1 MISCYA
7 AAKKK
12 NWDKAQKCVFPLLVF
27 YLCVV
32 FSITI
37 VNRLPYDE
45 VRYNLSLF
53 WSYQAAAERSY
64 YILEILLN
72 YFMLLPYGLM
82 ASFFMKRRYAI
93 LSGVILSVGIE
104 TAQLFMK
111 RGLFE
116 FDDIL
121 GNTIGV
127 VLGTL
132 IYTAVRKETEGAD
145 ERVS

>member
-12 NWDKAQKCVFPLLVF
+12 NWDQVQKCVFPLLVF

-82 ASFFMKRRYAI
+82 ASFFMKRRYAV

-127 VLGTL
+127 VLGAL
-132 IYTAVRKETEGAD
+132 IYTAIRKKVSDPD

>member
-1 MISCYA
+1 MVSCYA

-37 VNRLPYDE
+37 VNRFPYDE
-45 VRYNLSLF
+45 VRYSLSLF
-53 WSYQAAAERSY
+53 WSYYVAAKRSY
-64 YILEILLN
+64 YVLEILLN

-82 ASFFMKRRYAI
+82 ASFYMKRRYAI
-93 LSGVILSVGIE
+93 LSGMLLSVGIE
-104 TAQLFMK
+104 TVQLIMK
-111 RGLFE
+111 RGWFE
-116 FDDIL
+116 LDDIL

-127 VLGTL
+127 ALGIL
-132 IYTAVRKETEGAD
+132 IYTAIREKVEGQD
-145 ERVS
+145 EGVS

>member
-1 MISCYA
+1 M
-7 AAKKK
+7 
-12 NWDKAQKCVFPLLVF
+12 FPLLVF

-45 VRYNLSLF
+45 VRYNLDLF
-53 WSYQAAAERSY
+53 WSYQAAVDRSY
-64 YILEILLN
+64 YFLEILLN
-72 YFMLLPYGLM
+72 YFMLLPYGFM
-82 ASFFMKRRYAI
+82 ASFYMKRRYAI
-93 LSGVILSVGIE
+93 LSGVLLSVGIE

-111 RGLFE
+111 KGLFE

-121 GNTIGV
+121 GNSIGV

-132 IYTAVRKETEGAD
+132 IYIVVRKEAEGTD
-145 ERVS
+145 EKEL

>member
-1 MISCYA
+1 MVSCYA

-12 NWDKAQKCVFPLLVF
+12 NWDKARKSVFPLLVF
-27 YLCVV
+27 YLYIV

-37 VNRLPYDE
+37 VNRFPYDE

-53 WSYQAAAERSY
+53 WSYHAAAERSY

-82 ASFFMKRRYAI
+82 ASFYMKRRYAI
-93 LSGVILSVGIE
+93 LSGILLSAGIE
-104 TAQLFMK
+104 TAQLIMK

-121 GNTIGV
+121 GNSIGV
-127 VLGTL
+127 ALGAL
-132 IYTAVRKETEGAD
+132 IYTAIREEVKGTDEG
-145 ERVS
+145 VS

>member
-12 NWDKAQKCVFPLLVF
+12 NWDKAQKSIFPLLVF

-93 LSGVILSVGIE
+93 LSGVLLSVGIE

-111 RGLFE
+111 RGMFE

-127 VLGTL
+127 VLGTM
-132 IYTAVRKETEGAD
+132 ICAAVRKEPEGAH